1 MKDPIEIIH
10 QTIIDVR
17 EAKDVDMA
25 RLIGIGEINMA
36 KKLGLIGEPERAE
49 LTLDLLLACQ
59 KRRAELHAARMDALR
74 YAEAGK

>member
-59 KRRAELHAARMDALR
+59 KRRAELHRARMEALK
-74 YAEAGK
+74 A